1 MTNILDKSGLET
13 HQKSLLAVS
22 FALFNLGLAF
32 ATWASRVPDVRD
44 LALLTA
50 TTLGY
55 VLLFRGLGT
64 LVMMPI
70 VAWIIPKFGSKR
82 VALFMGSMVAITLFP
97 ISFMQQWFSLALL
110 MMTVGMCSSGFNI
123 SLNALGSVVEA
134 QTGQSHMS
142 KIHSWFGMGTVVGAA
157 LGTLATRLSWSVQI
171 HFGLVSLMIVLVL
184 IMIARNLP
192 DDKINNQAP
201 TPIFIWPHG
210 GLVALG
216 LITFLAATI
225 ETSIMNWVSLFFTDH
240 VQASENW
247 VPLGYAVFAG
257 SLLVIR
263 LIGDRLKMRFGARNL
278 LVGGAI
284 STVSGLILAVY
295 APNFMTAIIGMIA
308 TGAGVSLS
316 FPMLFSA
323 AGREGA
329 IALTTVASFGYVGG
343 MVSQPV
349 MGWVVERYE
358 LAGGFLFIAGVT
370 VVIGILAS
378 KARLLAPTH

>member
-1 MTNILDKSGLET
+1 LET
-13 HQKSLLAVS
+13 QQKSILAVS

-70 VAWIIPKFGSKR
+70 IAWVIPKFGSKNT
-82 VALFMGSMVAITLFP
+82 ALFMGSMVAITLFP
-97 ISFMQQWFSLALL
+97 VSLMDHWFSLALL
-110 MMTVGMCSSGFNI
+110 MMTIGMCSSGFNI
-123 SLNALGSVVEA
+123 SLNSLGSVVEIE
-134 QTGQSHMS
+134 TGQSHMS
-142 KIHSWFGMGTVVGAA
+142 KIHSWFGVGMVFGAVF
-157 LGTLATRLSWSVQI
+157 GTLATRLSWSVHI
-171 HFGLVSLMIVLVL
+171 HFGLVSLMMVL
-184 IMIARNLP
+184 ILAFVANNLP
-192 DDKINNQAP
+192 NDKPNTEATIP
-201 TPIFIWPHG
+201 TFMWPHG
-210 GLVALG
+210 GLIALG

-240 VQASENW
+240 VHASESL

-257 SLLVIR
+257 SLLIMR
-263 LIGDRLKMRFGARNL
+263 LFGDRLKMKFGARNL
-278 LVGGAI
+278 LVGGAVF
-284 STVSGLILAVY
+284 TVIGLLIAVY
-295 APNFMTAIIGMIA
+295 ASNFMLAIIGMIA

-323 AGREGA
+323 AGKEGA

-343 MVSQPV
+343 MISQPV
-349 MGWVVERYE
+349 MGWVVETYE
-358 LAGGFLFIAGVT
+358 LAGGFLFIAAIT
-370 VVIGILAS
+370 VIIGILAS
-378 KARLLAPTH
+378 RARLLAPTH

>member
-1 MTNILDKSGLET
+1 MQHGIKGTRCTRPGFT
-13 HQKSLLAVS
+13 
-22 FALFNLGLAF
+22 
-32 ATWASRVPDVRD
+32 
-44 LALLTA
+44 TA

-82 VALFMGSMVAITLFP
+82 VALFMGSMVANSVSSP
-97 ISFMQQWFSLALL
+97 FMQQWFSLALL
-110 MMTVGMCSSGFNI
+110 MMTVGMCSSGFTI
-123 SLNALGSVVEA
+123 SLNALGSVEA

-257 SLLVIR
+257 SLLVMR
-263 LIGDRLKMRFGARNL
+263 LIGDRLKMRFGA
-278 LVGGAI
+278 
-284 STVSGLILAVY
+284 
-295 APNFMTAIIGMIA
+295 
-308 TGAGVSLS
+308 
-316 FPMLFSA
+316 
-323 AGREGA
+323 
-329 IALTTVASFGYVGG
+329 
-343 MVSQPV
+343 
-349 MGWVVERYE
+349 
-358 LAGGFLFIAGVT
+358 
-370 VVIGILAS
+370 
-378 KARLLAPTH
+378 

>member
-1 MTNILDKSGLET
+1 MET
-13 HQKSLLAVS
+13 HQKSILAVS

-44 LALLTA
+44 AALLTA

-64 LVMMPI
+64 VIMMPI
-70 VAWIIPKFGSKR
+70 IAWALPNFGAKR

-97 ISFMQQWFSLALL
+97 ISLMQHWFSLALL

-123 SLNALGSVVEA
+123 SLNALGSVVETE
-134 QTGQSHMS
+134 TGQSHMS
-142 KIHSWFGMGTVVGAA
+142 KIHSWFGVGTVVGA
-157 LGTLATRLSWSVQI
+157 LIGTLTTRLSFSVHI

-184 IMIARNLP
+184 ALVARNLP
-192 DDKINNQAP
+192 EDKPETKAT
-201 TPIFIWPHG
+201 TPKFRWPHG

-216 LITFLAATI
+216 IITFLAATI

-257 SLLVIR
+257 SLLIMR
-263 LIGDRLKMRFGARNL
+263 LIGDRLKMSFGARNL
-278 LVGGAI
+278 LVGGAV
-284 STVSGLILAVY
+284 STVSGLLLAVY
-295 APNFMTAIIGMIA
+295 APNFVVAIIGMIA
-308 TGAGVSLS
+308 TGAGVALS

-323 AGREGA
+323 AGKEGA

-343 MVSQPV
+343 MVSQPI
-349 MGWVVERYE
+349 MGWVVETFE
-358 LAGGFLFIAGVT
+358 LAGGFLFVAAVT
-370 VVIGILAS
+370 VIIGILAS
-378 KARLLAPTH
+378 RARLLAPTH